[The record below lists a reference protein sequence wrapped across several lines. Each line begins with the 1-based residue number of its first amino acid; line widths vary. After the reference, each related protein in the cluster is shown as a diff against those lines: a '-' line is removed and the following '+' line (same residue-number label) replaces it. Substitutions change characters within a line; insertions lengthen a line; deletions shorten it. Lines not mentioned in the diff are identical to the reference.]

1 MNEVMS
7 NVISNISDFFSG
19 IGNIITD
26 DFMPLLSEPSGIML
40 TFIVA
45 FPLCF
50 LGVWIIKKII
60 RVKDTN

>member
-19 IGNIITD
+19 IGNIITV

-60 RVKDTN
+60 RVKDTD

>member
-19 IGNIITD
+19 IGNIIRA
-26 DFMPLLSEPSGIML
+26 DFMPLLEEPSGIML

-60 RVKDTN
+60 RVKDAD